1 MATFKVRLPTTDTP
15 PRMHPAIGIE
25 AEVSVPAEP
34 QRAAT
39 WTEVASE
46 GRATRTRSVAALL
59 VAAGDVLALTAA
71 ALVVGAGPTAALGFV
86 TVALVT
92 FAIQGEYRLRIT
104 LGISDGLTRTVGTT
118 AFAAV
123 AAALVT
129 GARANATELA
139 ITAAVSPATIL
150 GARTATYA
158 LVRRLRRA
166 GVLSEPTVIIGS
178 GPWAAELARTLDAHP
193 EYGLCAVGFLDRVGS
208 DHLPLPLL
216 GSVDDLDGVVARHG
230 IRRVIVAFGPTR
242 EADMVKVLRASARRD
257 FEVHVVPRFFELG
270 AMPLGP
276 RTDDVWG
283 IPLVRM
289 QRPAFSARTWRMK
302 RAFDLL
308 VAGLVLLLASPL
320 MAVIAMAVRLSS
332 PGPVLFRQVR
342 IGQRGRPFELLKF
355 RSMRVNDDSDTTWS
369 VTDDERVTGV
379 GRVLR
384 RTSLDEI
391 PQLWNVLRGDM
402 SLVGPRPE
410 RPHFAVRF
418 GETVPNYTDRHRV
431 PVGVTGWAQ
440 VHGLRGDSSIAERA
454 RFDNHYIEHWSPW
467 RDLVILARTV
477 VAAFRGHH

>member
-15 PRMHPAIGIE
+15 PRMHPTIGIE
-25 AEVSVPAEP
+25 AEVSAPAGPRPVPAWP
-34 QRAAT
+34 DVAT
-39 WTEVASE
+39 EA
-46 GRATRTRSVAALL
+46 RATRARSVAALV
-59 VAAGDVLALTAA
+59 VAAGDLLALSGA
-71 ALVVGAGPTAALGFV
+71 ALVAGAGPVAAVGFV
-86 TVALVT
+86 IVALAT
-92 FAIQGEYRLRIT
+92 FATQGEYRPRIT
-104 LGISDGLTRTVGTT
+104 LGISDGLTRTVGTAT
-118 AFAAV
+118 FAAV
-123 AAALVT
+123 VATLIT
-129 GARANATELA
+129 GPRAHADELA
-139 ITAAVSPATIL
+139 ITAAVASAAIL
-150 GARTATYA
+150 CARTATYG
-158 LVRRLRRA
+158 LLRRLRRA

-178 GPWAAELARTLDAHP
+178 GPWAVELARTLAEHP
-193 EYGLCAVGFLDRVGS
+193 EYGLRAVGFLDRVGS

-216 GSVDDLDGVVARHG
+216 GSVDDLDEVVARHG
-230 IRRVIVAFGPTR
+230 IRRAIVAFGPTR
-242 EADMVKVLRASARRD
+242 EADMVKVLRASARRE

-270 AMPLGP
+270 STPLGP
-276 RTDDVWG
+276 RTDDIWG

-289 QRPAFSARTWRMK
+289 QRPAFSARTWRVK

-308 VAGLVLLLASPL
+308 VAGVVLLVASPL
-320 MAVIAMAVRLSS
+320 LAVIALAVRLSS